1 MCKGRAGVTGLLRRD
16 GAERKRIVSAR
27 VEMCSSN
34 AEKQVNKW
42 KLRVTEMS
50 DADGREGSLGD

>member
-16 GAERKRIVSAR
+16 GTERKRIGSAR
-27 VEMCSSN
+27 VEMCCSH

-50 DADGREGSLGD
+50 DTDGREGSVGD